1 MRVSLRYQ
9 VWLSSS
15 PLRWVFGRMGPWV
28 LCGVGCWN
36 TLPTRGCPRCQWV
49 SSLSV
54 GDLGEVRIE
63 LWPLWSYTTVDLTPE
78 HRSVFSGIYR
88 RFAWVVTVTY
98 PDEVEVF
105 AAKDRRAAD
114 SLFNVLVS
122 RVS

>member
-1 MRVSLRYQ
+1 MTRVTEILGVTVIESVALDVRPGGAEGV
-9 VWLSSS
+9 VWSGLLEYS
-15 PLRWVFGRMGPWV
+15 PDP
-28 LCGVGCWN
+28 
-36 TLPTRGCPRCQWV
+36 WV

-54 GDLGEVRIE
+54 GDFGEVRIE

-78 HRSVFSGIYR
+78 HRSVFSDIYR
-88 RFAWVVTVTY
+88 RYDWVVTVTY

>member
-1 MRVSLRYQ
+1 MTRVAEIPGVTVIESIALGVRPDGAEGA
-9 VWLSSS
+9 VWSGLLEYS
-15 PLRWVFGRMGPWV
+15 PDP
-28 LCGVGCWN
+28 
-36 TLPTRGCPRCQWV
+36 WV

-63 LWPLWSYTTVDLTPE
+63 LWPLWSYTTVDLTSE
-78 HRSVFSGIYR
+78 HRSVFSDIYR
-88 RFAWVVTVTY
+88 RFDWVVTVTY

>member
-1 MRVSLRYQ
+1 MTRVAEIPGVTVIESVALGVRPGGSEGV
-9 VWLSSS
+9 VWNGLLEYS
-15 PLRWVFGRMGPWV
+15 PDP
-28 LCGVGCWN
+28 
-36 TLPTRGCPRCQWV
+36 WV

-63 LWPLWSYTTVDLTPE
+63 LWPLWSYTTVDLTSE
-78 HRSVFSGIYR
+78 HRSVFLSIYR
-88 RFAWVVTVTY
+88 RFDWVVTVTY

-122 RVS
+122 SVS

>member
-1 MRVSLRYQ
+1 MPDGARVAEIPGVAVIESIALGVRPDGAVGA
-9 VWLSSS
+9 VWSGLLEYS
-15 PLRWVFGRMGPWV
+15 PDS
-28 LCGVGCWN
+28 
-36 TLPTRGCPRCQWV
+36 WV

-88 RFAWVVTVTY
+88 RFAWVVTVIY